1 MHEYAD
7 KLQTVDYGV
16 AATGTN
22 NYEKKNEF
30 YVRLRVNN
38 TLRVEITSWSKVK
51 HVKTPVI
58 VDIFKC
64 TNISPLKYCSA
75 LGLMYI

>member
-1 MHEYAD
+1 MHEYAG

-30 YVRLRVNN
+30 YVRLRLNN
-38 TLRVEITSWSKVK
+38 TLKITSWKNYELVEGKNCKK
-51 HVKTPVI
+51 H
-58 VDIFKC
+58 
-64 TNISPLKYCSA
+64 L
-75 LGLMYI
+75 

>member
-30 YVRLRVNN
+30 YVRLRLNN
-38 TLRVEITSWSKVK
+38 TLRVEITSWSKLVEGK
-51 HVKTPVI
+51 NCKNTCNCRYFPI
-58 VDIFKC
+58 
-64 TNISPLKYCSA
+64 L
-75 LGLMYI
+75 